1 MCAFC
6 LLCEK
11 STIPTICA
19 QCNSLG
25 VAVVLLTEQFTLFIN
40 YNYCIV
46 KNWLV
51 MEFRS
56 LQMNLV
62 KSETGESKFRQNKA
76 SCYFDN

>member
-1 MCAFC
+1 MRFRMCAFC

-11 STIPTICA
+11 STIPTISA

-25 VAVVLLTEQFTLFIN
+25 VTEQFTLIIN

-46 KNWLV
+46 KTWLV
-51 MEFRS
+51 IELSSIFHS

-62 KSETGESKFRQNKA
+62 KSETG
-76 SCYFDN
+76 

>member
-11 STIPTICA
+11 STIPTISA
-19 QCNSLG
+19 QCNSLS
-25 VAVVLLTEQFTLFIN
+25 VTEQFIYIITLIIN

-46 KNWLV
+46 KTWLV
-51 MEFRS
+51 IELSSIFHS

-62 KSETGESKFRQNKA
+62 KSETG
-76 SCYFDN
+76 

>member
-46 KNWLV
+46 RTSLV
-51 MEFRS
+51 MELS
-56 LQMNLV
+56 GILHSWQMNLV
-62 KSETGESKFRQNKA
+62 KLETGESKFQ
-76 SCYFDN
+76 